1 MAITAEQVKAL
12 REITG
17 AGMMDCKKALVET
30 NGDAKAA
37 EKLLKEKGLAAVE
50 KRTDRATGEGV
61 IVIKGDHTKIAVAEL
76 VCETDFV
83 AKNADF
89 IRTAETVCDKVFA
102 SQTNTVTDELKNIVL
117 DLATRVRENMSV
129 NRVAFLKA
137 DGTKTYI
144 DHYVHHDKKMAAAII
159 FSADND
165 AVFANEEAKVFM
177 HDCCLH
183 LVAYTPAY
191 LSKDDVESAYIEE
204 QREVFK
210 KQVEGDE
217 KIKTKPEKVREGIIQ
232 GKINK
237 HLAEICFLEQG
248 FVSNEK
254 ISVATAMAEV
264 GKKAGGTL
272 KIEKIYLWKVGD

>member
-50 KRTDRATGEGV
+50 KRTDRATGEGLL
-61 IVIKGDHTKIAVAEL
+61 VIKGDDKKIAFAEL
-76 VCETDFV
+76 LCETDFV

-89 IRTAETVCDKVFA
+89 IQLSEQVVAKVYDGE
-102 SQTNTVTDELKNIVL
+102 VTEATEDIKALVL

-129 NRVAFLKA
+129 NRVTCIKA
-137 DGTKTYI
+137 EANTAI
-144 DHYVHHDKKMAAAII
+144 AHYVHHDKKMASAVI
-159 FSADND
+159 FSSDKPEIFSND
-165 AVFANEEAKVFM
+165 EVKKFT

-183 LVAYTPAY
+183 IVAYTPAY
-191 LSKDDVESAYIEE
+191 LKKEDVSAEYIEE

-210 KQVEGDE
+210 KQVESLD
-217 KIKTKPEKVREGIIQ
+217 KPENVKAGIVQ

-237 HLAEICFLEQG
+237 QLAEVCFLEQG
-248 FVSNEK
+248 FVDNEK
-254 ISVATAMAEV
+254 ISVQAAMNEV
-264 GKKAGGTL
+264 AKKAGGSL
-272 KIEKIYLWKVGD
+272 KIEKMYLWKVGVNA